1 MKYIRSVIFV
11 LAGALSIFCGVSV
24 GDLPIGEIVE
34 FKEYGGDAY
43 SGIQQAGAHTALNI
57 VYLAKILKEGLSGI
71 LYVGG
76 ITLIACAI
84 PTFKKSKET
93 VDITPHV

>member
-1 MKYIRSVIFV
+1 MKYIRSILFVI
-11 LAGALSIFCGVSV
+11 AGTLSIFCGVSV
-24 GDLPIGEIVE
+24 SDLPIGEIVE

-57 VYLAKILKEGLSGI
+57 VYLSKIAKDGASGI

-76 ITLIACAI
+76 IALIACAI
-84 PTFKKSKET
+84 PIKKKEK
-93 VDITPHV
+93 VG